1 MKNALLSVSN
11 KTNLVN
17 ISKFLL
23 SKNVKILSTGGTY
36 SFLKNSIQSDSIQD
50 VASLTQFPE
59 ILTGRVKTLHPV
71 IHGGILAKRND
82 INHMN
87 DMKTHNIECIDIVIA
102 NLYPFIETVN
112 NLKSTE
118 SDIIENIDIGG
129 HTLIRAAAKNYNDVI
144 VVTSPDDY
152 DLVVEN
158 WNDLTDTKT
167 QKGLDLR
174 KALAAKAWD
183 HIVSYDM
190 AISSHFNQNKLYKSY
205 EKFTD
210 LKYGLNPQQ
219 QNAALF
225 KCTSDGRTNSNTLF
239 PFTILNGNLGYINT
253 LDAIYGWNL
262 VDELSNILNCPAVA
276 SYKHNSPAGVAIS
289 HKLFPLS
296 DKMKDIFFIPHDTE
310 LSPVAEAYIKARNV
324 DPMCSFGDFLSI
336 SGTVDVQT
344 AKLIASEVSDGIIAR
359 DYEPE
364 ALDILKKKKQGNY
377 VVLKATTLE
386 SRNEIKLELREMHD
400 VTLVQSRNEGITSLE
415 LLDKISKISLPD
427 DIKMNL
433 IIANTTLKYTQ
444 SNSVTSAFD
453 GQTVGVG
460 AGQQSRIDCVNLVK
474 RKTENWILRQHPKSL
489 EFCKLFVPGTKRTD
503 KINMMV
509 EYISGV
515 LCFEQAKSKLIKEP
529 QALTQD
535 EKLIFLKQFYAN
547 NNEICL
553 ASDAFFPFRDNIDV
567 AATFGTKYILQP
579 GGSTAD
585 NTVESA
591 CKEYSINMLLTGKD
605 MRMFLH

>member
-1 MKNALLSVSN
+1 MRTALLSVSN
-11 KTNLVN
+11 KTNLSN

-23 SKNVKILSTGGTY
+23 SQNVKILSTGGTY
-36 SFLKNSIQSDSIQD
+36 AFLKNSITNCSSDNIHD
-50 VASLTQFPE
+50 VASLTNFPE
-59 ILTGRVKTLHPV
+59 ILGGRVKTLHPV
-71 IHGGILAKRND
+71 IHGGILAKRHDPDHIND
-82 INHMN
+82 L
-87 DMKTHNIECIDIVIA
+87 KSHNIGCIDIVIA
-102 NLYPFIETVN
+102 NLYPFSETVN
-112 NLKSTE
+112 NPNSTH

-129 HTLIRAAAKNYNDVI
+129 HTLIRAAAKNYNDVV
-144 VVTSPDDY
+144 VVTCPEDY
-152 DLVVEN
+152 DLVVDN
-158 WNDLTDTKT
+158 WDDLIDTQT

-174 KALAAKAWD
+174 KLLASKAWN
-183 HIVSYDM
+183 HIVTYDM
-190 AISSHFNQNKLYKSY
+190 AISSYFNQDKLYRSY
-205 EKFTD
+205 DKVTD

-219 QNAALF
+219 KSAALYRNAD
-225 KCTSDGRTNSNTLF
+225 TTF
-239 PFTILNGNLGYINT
+239 PFTVLSGNLGYINT

-289 HKLFPLS
+289 HEVFPLS
-296 DKMKDIFFIPHDTE
+296 EKMKEAFFIASDTK

-359 DYEPE
+359 DYDAD

-377 VVLKATTLE
+377 VILKANNDGA
-386 SRNEIKLELREMHD
+386 RNNQVELREMHNVTMVQSAND
-400 VTLVQSRNEGITSLE
+400 SQTTPDLLDRISKVTL
-415 LLDKISKISLPD
+415 SK

-444 SNSVTSAFD
+444 SNSVASALY

-474 RKTENWILRQHPKSL
+474 RKTENWILRQHPKCL
-489 EFCKLFVPGTKRTD
+489 EFCKLFVSGTKRTD

-509 EYISGV
+509 EYINGS
-515 LCFEQAKSKLIKEP
+515 
-529 QALTQD
+529 LTNVE
-535 EKLIFLKQFYAN
+535 EKLTRIPDVLTVEEKREFLQNFYNEA
-547 NNEICL
+547 EICL

-567 AATFGTKYILQP
+567 ASTFGTKYILQP

-585 NTVESA
+585 NTVEDA
-591 CKEYSINMLLTGKD
+591 CNEHGISMLLSGKN